1 VTARALRL
9 AYLVLLLG
17 SRAEAQSLNPGP
29 PGPFVIDLRGATSG
43 LPVDIALY
51 PDHTGTT
58 TPPTSTTT
66 TTSTEAT
73 SFNVPSRGWGFDV
86 GAHVYPFSLG
96 PTRVG
101 FGASFMEV
109 RGTSADA
116 KLVMQVVAPQLSF
129 NFGTSNGWSYLS
141 AGIGPARL
149 DADRTFNTRAVNAGG
164 GARWFLNNHF
174 AVGFDI
180 RVFQLAATG
189 TFPKTTKVAASVG
202 LSLK

>member
-1 VTARALRL
+1 M
-9 AYLVLLLG
+9 
-17 SRAEAQSLNPGP
+17 NPGP

-58 TPPTSTTT
+58 PSST
-66 TTSTEAT
+66 TTSTEST
-73 SFNVPSRGWGFDV
+73 SFNVPSRGFGFDV
-86 GAHVYPFSLG
+86 GAHFYPFSLG

-116 KLVMQVVAPQLSF
+116 KLLMQVVAPQLSF
-129 NFGTSNGWSYLS
+129 NFGTSYGWSYLS

-149 DADRTFNTRAVNAGG
+149 DADRTFNTQAVNAGG
-164 GARWFLNNHF
+164 GARWFLNNHL
-174 AVGFDI
+174 AIGFDI
-180 RVFQLAATG
+180 RAFQLAATG
-189 TFPKTTKVAASVG
+189 ALQKTTKFFASAG
-202 LSLK
+202 MSMK

>member
-1 VTARALRL
+1 M
-9 AYLVLLLG
+9 
-17 SRAEAQSLNPGP
+17 NPGP

-58 TPPTSTTT
+58 TSTSTSTTT
-66 TTSTEAT
+66 TTSTEPT

-149 DADRTFNTRAVNAGG
+149 DADRTFNTQAVNAGG

-180 RVFQLAATG
+180 RVFQLAAKE